1 MVKIKPLPMK
11 EVIKNYV
18 FATVYL
24 FVLTAVGAL
33 AVTAYNYFFPINVI
47 SEISV
52 LVAALVFGSVVFID
66 LGLAFYSKP
75 TPTLIAIVI
84 VLSPVLMVYKLFKN
98 TEIIKIDRSTPAK
111 IKNYVPPRFITG

>member
-11 EVIKNYV
+11 EVIKNYLL
-18 FATVYL
+18 ATVYL
-24 FVLTAVGAL
+24 FVLSIVGAL
-33 AVTAYNYFFPINVI
+33 AVTAYNYFFPIDMN

-52 LVAALVFGSVVFID
+52 LAAALVFGFVVLIY

-75 TPTLIAIVI
+75 TPALITIVI

-98 TEIIKIDRSTPAK
+98 TECASEIYRR
-111 IKNYVPPRFITG
+111 V